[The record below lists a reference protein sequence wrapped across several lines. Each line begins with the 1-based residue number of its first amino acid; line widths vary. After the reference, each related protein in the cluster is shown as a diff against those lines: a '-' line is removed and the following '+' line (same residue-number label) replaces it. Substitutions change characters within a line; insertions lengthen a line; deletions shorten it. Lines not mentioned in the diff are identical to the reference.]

1 MSVYH
6 DYSYIKVLLCD
17 SFETVIET
25 LNDITLEE
33 TDNKRFSMYL
43 AQIQSNTFNGSF
55 EDYKNQQKS
64 LSKNKGMT
72 ENDKKEIEEK
82 VKKIESKRM
91 IKVNQLKGG

>member
-6 DYSYIKVLLCD
+6 DYSYIKVLLFD

-25 LNDITLEE
+25 LNNITLAE

-64 LSKNKGMT
+64 ISKNKGMT
-72 ENDKKEIEEK
+72 EHDKKEIEEK

>member
-6 DYSYIKVLLCD
+6 DYSYIKVLFYD

-25 LNDITLEE
+25 LNNITLEE

-64 LSKNKGMT
+64 LSKNKSMT